1 MSTVL
6 ETSIPGS
13 LLILLGILLTL
24 SLVSCAGS
32 DTSESTEDLFA
43 RGEFLCLEQEWGE
56 SRNVLREFLLKNPD
70 HPGAHFYLGRSYLM
84 WEDSFRPVI
93 AEGELQI
100 ALQLFHE
107 NNEISYIERFP
118 PSYFEM
124 ICNIDSAKVCLKEFG
139 TVLNLG
145 APKSQ
150 LLHLAARARKY
161 VEAAREV
168 IPDAPEVAEYEEHV
182 SRMEAFASRR

>member
-1 MSTVL
+1 MSRVVAKT
-6 ETSIPGS
+6 IPRS
-13 LLILLGILLTL
+13 LLRLFGIFLTF

-56 SRNVLREFLLKNPD
+56 ARNVLREFLLENPD
-70 HPGAHFYLGRSYLM
+70 HPGAHFYLGRSYLN
-84 WEDSFRPVI
+84 WEESFRPVI

-100 ALQLFHE
+100 ALQLFYE

-118 PSYFEM
+118 PTYFEL
-124 ICNIDSAKVCLKEFG
+124 ICNIESVKVCLTEFAI
-139 TVLNLG
+139 VINLG

-150 LLHLAARARKY
+150 LLHLVARARKY
-161 VEAAREV
+161 LEAARNV
-168 IPDAPEVAEYEEHV
+168 IPDAPDVATYEKLV
-182 SRMEAFASRR
+182 INMEAVASQR